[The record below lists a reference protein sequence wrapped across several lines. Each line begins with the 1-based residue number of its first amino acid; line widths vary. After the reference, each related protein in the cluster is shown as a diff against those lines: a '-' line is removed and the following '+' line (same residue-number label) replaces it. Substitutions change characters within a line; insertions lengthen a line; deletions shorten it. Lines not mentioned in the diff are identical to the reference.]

1 MFKRLKQQ
9 MRSAPSPK
17 VVKLPGQTKTAALV
31 ISDDEIRAAFRQATL
46 NHLADVHGLK
56 PVYRSD
62 LQSEKAFKAAQA
74 DMPLIAVWNEHQRPE
89 GLAFSLSVNMLLVK
103 AALGEYMEELDP
115 WFDEECARI
124 VADFK
129 DLTYNTIVQTA
140 TETGWTPSAICAALA
155 GKPNA

>member
-1 MFKRLKQQ
+1 MFDWLKQQ
-9 MRSAPSPK
+9 LRGAPSAK
-17 VVKLPGQTKTAALV
+17 VVKLPGQTEKAALV

-56 PVYRSD
+56 PVYCSD
-62 LQSEKAFKAAQA
+62 LQSEKAFEAAQA
-74 DMPLIAVWNEHQRPE
+74 DMPLIAVWNEHQRPD

-103 AALGEYMEELDP
+103 AALLEYMEELDP

-124 VADFK
+124 AADLK

-140 TETGWTPSAICAALA
+140 TETGWTPSAICTALA
-155 GKPNA
+155 DKPNA